1 MRKLYALLCL
11 SGLLS
16 LSTTVLAQTT
26 FPVRFSHGAEYFP
39 QNFESIRQNPEAPTD
54 LLNGYYI
61 RYIQCAKIP
70 AATERSALEASGVQF
85 LGYIHFGA
93 YQVALPVSF
102 DINRLAAIH
111 VRSVV
116 PVSPDWKIANTLRER
131 PWGAWAVNGNNVDIN
146 MQLYPQISI
155 ADGAE
160 LCRSYGITVVKTG
173 NQNGFLQVRVDKDRI
188 EQVAALPFI
197 RYLELIPP
205 PSEKEDTRGRSLH
218 RSNQVDSDHALGKKF
233 NGEGVSVL
241 VRDDGPLGPH
251 IDYQGRL
258 INLSEDT
265 GIADGTHGDG
275 VGGIMAGSGNLDPT
289 KKGMASG
296 ARVFAIDYV
305 ADFQDETL
313 PLHLTENVTVTNSSY
328 SNGCNAGYT
337 LAAQTVDNQ
346 LFNYPNLM
354 HVFSAGNSNNN
365 DCSYGAGDQW
375 GNITGGHKMA
385 KNAIATANLL
395 SNATLD
401 NTSSRGP
408 AHDGRLKPDISANGN
423 SQESTDHNNT
433 YQVFGGTSAAAP
445 GIAGIV
451 AQLTQAYREINNTI
465 DAPTALIKASLL
477 NTANDLGNVGPDFKF
492 GWGHV
497 NAFRALTLLEE
508 NQYLSGN
515 VDQGGTATHQITIP
529 AGVVEARLMVYWAEP
544 SADVATERALI
555 NDLDL
560 TVTTPGG
567 GIELPWRLDPTPD
580 PTILNLPAGKGRDSL
595 NNVEQVLINNP
606 AAGTYTININGFE
619 VPQGPQ
625 DYYLLWEFRTE
636 EIKITYPNGGEGL
649 VPGTVERIH
658 WDATTTNID
667 GTAGSFE
674 LRYSINDGAS
684 WNSLGTVSG
693 TLRMFDWNVP
703 GGANISGKVR
713 VMVTRGA
720 KSDMSDH
727 AFSISPLP
735 GNIQIVKVCPDSMT
749 VSWSMVND
757 TLQYDVYLLGEKY
770 MAIQGTTANT
780 SYTFPIQNAGE
791 EKWVAVRTS
800 HPSGLTGRRSI
811 AVRWEGELKDCQQ
824 PEDLG
829 VRELLSPSGGAIVQ
843 CDQAQQMVKAR
854 LVNEGL
860 NTISGAQLSYLVNN
874 DAPVTE
880 VVPDLAPGQTLE
892 FEFVTPISINTN
904 GVINLSV
911 WSTLTGEDVFFNDTL
926 RSSYTVVTQAA
937 TNYFTETFQ
946 SPTFPPLGWV
956 VFNPDD
962 KLTWSRTPSNIIG
975 PLGTNTRALYVPF
988 YSYSGVGEEDFINLI
1003 PLDFTV
1009 MTNPAISFEMAYAPY
1024 SQPGYEDGLRVEV
1037 QTGCDANAVPQIVW
1051 QKSGLDLATTGGIA
1065 DQFFP
1070 SDEDQ
1075 WRTELIDLNQF
1086 AGQKCIVRFVST
1098 NAFGNNLFIDNIN
1111 VLAYDANPPIAVIN
1125 VPADTICRGDSL
1137 VYSANLTGTL
1147 TDYEWYF
1154 GTFAM
1159 PTTATGP
1166 GPHLVKYLTPG
1177 TRNVRLVTCN
1187 PIGCDTAKLVLAVLN
1202 DPTANFS
1209 VNSANLT
1216 VTFNNTSINADTYL
1230 WNFGDGNTSTE
1241 KNPVH
1246 TYTAGGTYQV
1256 AMTASNQCKDKVKI
1270 LGVVLTTSTGEL
1282 AEALGI
1288 KVLPNPNSGDFR
1300 VEFHAPGSE
1309 PVLLQ
1314 LFDARG
1320 ALISSRE
1327 TVLTQGP
1334 NTMRFEGLNL
1344 PAGLYQLQVKGASG
1358 TQAFTVSVQ

>member
-1 MRKLYALLCL
+1 M
-11 SGLLS
+11 
-16 LSTTVLAQTT
+16 
-26 FPVRFSHGAEYFP
+26 
-39 QNFESIRQNPEAPTD
+39 D

-61 RYIQCAKIP
+61 RYIQCSKIP
-70 AATERSALEASGVQF
+70 AAAERSVLEASGVQF

-93 YQVALPVSF
+93 YLVALPAGF
-102 DINRLAAIH
+102 DVNRLAAIN

-116 PVSPDWKIANTLRER
+116 PVSPNWKIANTLRDR

-146 MQLYPQISI
+146 IQVYPQVSI

-160 LCRSYGITVVKTG
+160 LCRNFGITVVTEG
-173 NQNGFLQVRVDKDRI
+173 NQNGFLQIRVDKDRI
-188 EQVAALPFI
+188 EQVAALSFV

-218 RSNQVDSDHALGKKF
+218 RSNLVDSEHALGKKF

-258 INLSEDT
+258 NNLSIQS

-289 KKGMASG
+289 KKGMAAG

-305 ADFQDETL
+305 NNFQDQTL
-313 PLHLTENVTVTNSSY
+313 PLHLNENVTITNSSY
-328 SNGCNAGYT
+328 SDGCNAGYT

-346 LFNYPNLM
+346 IYNYPNLM

-365 DCSYGAGDQW
+365 DCGYGAGDQW

-401 NTSSRGP
+401 NSSSHGP
-408 AHDGRLKPDISANGN
+408 AHDGRMKPDISANGN
-423 SQESTDHNNT
+423 SHESTDHNNT
-433 YQVFGGTSAAAP
+433 YQVFGGTSGAAP
-445 GIAGIV
+445 GIAGIM
-451 AQLTQAYREINNTI
+451 AQLTQAYREMNNTAN
-465 DAPTALIKASLL
+465 APTALLKVSLL
-477 NTANDLGNVGPDFKF
+477 NTTNDLGNVGPDYKF

-497 NAFRALTLLEE
+497 NAYRALNLLEE
-508 NQYLSGN
+508 TRYLSGS
-515 VDQGGTATHQITIP
+515 VDQGGTANHQISIP
-529 AGVVEARLMVYWAEP
+529 TGVVEARLMVYWAEP
-544 SADVATERALI
+544 AANVSSERALI

-560 TVTTPGG
+560 TVSTPGG
-567 GIELPWRLDPTPD
+567 VELPWKLDPTPN
-580 PTILNLPAGKGRDSL
+580 PGILNTPAGKGRDSL
-595 NNVEQVLINNP
+595 NNMEQVLINNP
-606 AAGTYTININGFE
+606 AAGTYTVNINGFE

-625 DYYLLWEFRTE
+625 DYYLVWEFRTE
-636 EIKITYPNGGEGL
+636 EIKVTYPNGGEGL

-658 WDATTTNID
+658 WDALGTN
-667 GTAGSFE
+667 GTFDVQFS
-674 LRYSINDGAS
+674 SNNGAS
-684 WNSLGTVSG
+684 WNNVASLPGTA
-693 TLRMFDWNVP
+693 RMHDWSVP
-703 GGANISGKVR
+703 GGTNIGGKVLVR
-713 VMVTRGA
+713 VTRGTQN
-720 KSDMSDH
+720 DMSDH
-727 AFSISPLP
+727 AFTISPLP

-749 VSWSMVND
+749 VSWNMVND

-770 MAIQGTTANT
+770 MEIQGTTANT
-780 SYTFPIQNAGE
+780 GYTFPIQNAGE

-811 AVRWEGELKDCQQ
+811 AVRWAGELKDCKQ
-824 PEDLG
+824 PDDLG

-843 CDQAQQMVKAR
+843 CDQAEQLVKVR

-874 DAPVTE
+874 NPTVTE
-880 VVPDLAPGQTLE
+880 TVPDLSPGQTLE
-892 FEFVTPISINTN
+892 FEFATPISINTN
-904 GVINLSV
+904 GIINLSV

-956 VFNPDD
+956 VSNPDD
-962 KLTWSRTPSNIIG
+962 GLTWARTPSNITG
-975 PLGTNTRALYVPF
+975 PSGTNTRALYISF
-988 YSYSGVGEEDFINLI
+988 YNYAATDEEDYINLI
-1003 PLDFTV
+1003 PLDFTAIA
-1009 MTNPAISFEMAYAPY
+1009 NPAISFELAYAPFN
-1024 SQPGYEDGLRVEV
+1024 QPGYEDGLRVEV
-1037 QTGCDANAVPQIVW
+1037 QTGCDANATPQIVW
-1051 QKSGLDLATTGGIA
+1051 QKSGLDLATTGGIG
-1065 DQFFP
+1065 DQYFP

-1086 AGQKCIVRFVST
+1086 AGQKCIVRFIST

-1111 VLAYDANPPIAVIN
+1111 VLAYDANPPVAVIN
-1125 VPADTICRGDSL
+1125 VATDTICRGDSL
-1137 VYSANLTGTL
+1137 VYNANLTGSL

-1166 GPHLVKYLTPG
+1166 GPHEVKYLTPG
-1177 TRNVRLVTCN
+1177 TRYVRLVTCN
-1187 PIGCDTAKLVLAVLN
+1187 PVGCDTAKLVLAVLS
-1202 DPTANFS
+1202 DPVANF
-1209 VNSANLT
+1209 NSNASNLT
-1216 VTFNNTSINADTYL
+1216 VTFNNTSTNAATYL
-1230 WNFGDGNTSTE
+1230 WDFGDGNSSTE

-1256 AMTASNQCKDKVKI
+1256 TMTASNQCNDKVKT
-1270 LGVVLTTSTGEL
+1270 LGVTLTTSAVEL
-1282 AEALGI
+1282 AEVLGI
-1288 KVLPNPNSGDFR
+1288 KVLPNPTSGDFR
-1300 VEFHAPGSE
+1300 VEFNAPGSE
-1309 PVLLQ
+1309 QVQLQ

-1320 ALISSRE
+1320 ALLTSRE

-1334 NTMRFEGLNL
+1334 NTVRFKGLDL
-1344 PAGLYQLQVKGASG
+1344 PAGLYQLQVQSANGV
-1358 TQAFTVSVQ
+1358 QAFTVSVQ